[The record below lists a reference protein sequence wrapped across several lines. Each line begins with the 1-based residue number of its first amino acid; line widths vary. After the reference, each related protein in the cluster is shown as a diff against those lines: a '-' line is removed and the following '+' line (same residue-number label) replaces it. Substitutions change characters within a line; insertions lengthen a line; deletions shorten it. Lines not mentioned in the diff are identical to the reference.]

1 MMKKTLIV
9 LALLVFVLPLSA
21 CGVNSGSSSNQHQ
34 ASKTKPK
41 VKRDE
46 ALIKKNQATWV
57 KLTKDAEV
65 VKTDAYSGDSI
76 VPTKLS
82 DLKKAGDIVKG
93 TVYNLEQMDAPKN
106 MAFTKA
112 KIRVDQVLSG
122 DKSLVGKDY
131 YVVLRGGL
139 TTTDVYYADM
149 NRTKEVD
156 HDILV
161 ENPEAP
167 LPKIGTQFI
176 TVLDKNNLDSG
187 SEYSQILMKSGF
199 TKKNSRPIFDEQF
212 SFWVKDKSGKY
223 ILNNPKASTD
233 LEDLTWSINHEFK

>member
-21 CGVNSGSSSNQHQ
+21 CSLNAKDTNNQRQ
-34 ASKTKPK
+34 ESKAKPK

-46 ALIKKNQATWV
+46 ALIKKNQAAWS

-93 TVYNLEQMDAPKN
+93 TIYNLEQMEAPKN

-112 KIRVDQVLSG
+112 KIHVDQVLSG
-122 DKSLVGKDY
+122 NKSLVGKDY

-167 LPKIGTQFI
+167 LPKIGTEFI
-176 TVLDKNNLDSG
+176 TVLDKNSLDNG
-187 SEYSQILMKSGF
+187 SEYSQILKKSGF
-199 TKKNSRPIFDEQF
+199 TKNNSRPIFDEQF

-223 ILNNPKASTD
+223 VLNNPKASTD
-233 LEDLTWSINHEFK
+233 LEDLTWSINHEYR

>member
-9 LALLVFVLPLSA
+9 LTLLVFVLPLSA
-21 CGVNSGSSSNQHQ
+21 CGLNSKGSNDQHQ
-34 ASKTKPK
+34 TSKVKPK
-41 VKRDE
+41 VKKDE
-46 ALIKKNQATWV
+46 ALIKKNQTIWT

-82 DLKKAGDIVKG
+82 DLKKAGNIVKG

-106 MAFTKA
+106 MALTKA
-112 KIRVDQVLSG
+112 KIRIDQVLSG
-122 DKSLVGKDY
+122 DKSLTGKDY

-176 TVLDKNNLDSG
+176 TVLDKNNLANG

-199 TKKNSRPIFDEQF
+199 TKTNSLPIFDEQF
-212 SFWVKDKSGKY
+212 SFWIKDKTGKY
-223 ILNNPKASTD
+223 VLNNPKASTD
-233 LEDLTWSINHEFK
+233 LEDLTWDINHNYA